1 MERYFHIVMVFV
13 PISSIPEKSRLH
25 YDNVLELLSSIL
37 LQSFICWFF
46 VSSGYE
52 RWKPKM

>member
-1 MERYFHIVMVFV
+1 MLLLVFV
-13 PISSIPEKSRLH
+13 PISSIPKKSRSH
-25 YDNVLELLSSIL
+25 YGNVLELLSSIL